1 MMAEEETRAHLAA
14 VAAVLAEISKDMEA
28 LGEVLCTDP
37 AFAHRHMQELQAI
50 DLISQKQRSLA
61 TLLQADCPVSAVANV
76 GLEELASKL
85 RLLTGKGH

>member
-1 MMAEEETRAHLAA
+1 MTNPEAKAHLMA
-14 VAAVLAEISKDMEA
+14 VAEVLADISKDMEA

-37 AFAHRHMQELQAI
+37 AFATRHIQELQAI

-61 TLLQADCPVSAVANV
+61 ALLKADCPVSAVANV

-85 RLLTGKGH
+85 KRLAGKPH

>member
-1 MMAEEETRAHLAA
+1 MTEDPEAKAHLLA
-14 VAAVLAEISKDMEA
+14 VAHILAELSKDMES

-37 AFAHRHMQELQAI
+37 TFAHRHMVELQAI

-61 TLLQADCPVSAVANV
+61 AMLEADCPVSAVASV

-85 RLLTGKGH
+85 KVLAGARH